1 MAQGASFEQ
10 ITRADLRRLARIAD
24 EEREDLF
31 ARRPDWRLLYRR
43 RLLCTALTGRSA
55 MHYCNGSSGVV
66 QFDVCLFFAAHAE
79 AAFPHRWTSLRDFAS
94 PKFGRAEGDAAYAGR
109 RIRFTG
115 RSINCRP
122 SNDPVAALQTYLRRG
137 RTPTARQLREDA
149 VVLIAPEHYLG
160 YVAWPTL
167 VA

>member
-1 MAQGASFEQ
+1 MARGASFEQ
-10 ITRADLRRLARIAD
+10 INRADLRRLARIAD

-43 RLLCTALTGRSA
+43 RLLCTALIGRSA
-55 MHYCNGSSGVV
+55 MHFCNGSSGVV

-79 AAFPHRWTSLRDFAS
+79 AAFPHRWTSLRDFGS
-94 PKFGRAEGDAAYAGR
+94 PKFGGAEGDAAYTGR
-109 RIRFTG
+109 RIRLTG

-122 SNDPVAALQTYLRRG
+122 SDDPVTALQTYLRRG
-137 RTPTARQLREDA
+137 RTPTARHLREEA
-149 VVLIAPEHYLG
+149 VVLIGPEHYLG